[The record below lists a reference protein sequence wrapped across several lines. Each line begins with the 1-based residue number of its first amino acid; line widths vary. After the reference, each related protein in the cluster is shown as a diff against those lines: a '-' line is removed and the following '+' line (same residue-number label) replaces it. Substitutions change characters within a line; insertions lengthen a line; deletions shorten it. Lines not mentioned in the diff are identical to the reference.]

1 MGGSLEI
8 FKTRYKLVQNL
19 KLQKVQETKQIT
31 RDLEGSFIEE

>member
-1 MGGSLEI
+1 VGGSLEI